1 MPLILKEIN
10 KQIAWVTINRPEV
23 LNAMNE
29 SVLTELVSTIQ
40 SCIDNT
46 SVGVII
52 LTGEGDK
59 AFVAGADIKNM
70 QSMEPEDALEFGRTG
85 QQMTLTIENSPK
97 PVIAAVNGFALGG
110 GCEISLA
117 CHIRVASETATFG
130 QPEVQLGILPGWG
143 GTQRLPRLVGTGIAN
158 EIITTGRMVSASEA
172 KEIGLVNH
180 VVPAELLNEKCEKI
194 ANQILKEI
202 NQRLSFLNNVGL
214 GYLSLSRSAAT
225 LSGGESQR
233 IRLATQI
240 GSQLMGVL
248 YILDEPSIGLHSRDN
263 ARLLSTL
270 KTLRDIGNSIL
281 VVEHDQETMESS
293 DFIIDI
299 GPKAG
304 KLGGE
309 VVFAGPPEEIY
320 KSKKS
325 LTAFII

>member
-29 SVLTELVSTIQ
+29 SVLTELVSSIQ
-40 SCIDNT
+40 SCIDDT

-52 LTGEGDK
+52 LTGAGDK

-70 QSMEPEDALEFGRTG
+70 QSMEPGDALKFGKSG

-117 CHIRVASETATFG
+117 CHIRVASETAIFG

-143 GTQRLPRLVGTGIAN
+143 GTQRLPRLVGMGIAN

-194 ANQILKEI
+194 ANQILKNGPNAIAKSLECI
-202 NQRLSFLNNVGL
+202 REGVGRSTKEGL
-214 GYLSLSRSAAT
+214 IIEVENFSKLFGTDESRE
-225 LSGGESQR
+225 G
-233 IRLATQI
+233 
-240 GSQLMGVL
+240 
-248 YILDEPSIGLHSRDN
+248 
-263 ARLLSTL
+263 
-270 KTLRDIGNSIL
+270 
-281 VVEHDQETMESS
+281 
-293 DFIIDI
+293 
-299 GPKAG
+299 
-304 KLGGE
+304 
-309 VVFAGPPEEIY
+309 
-320 KSKKS
+320 
-325 LTAFII
+325 LTAFIEKRSPNFRN

>member
-40 SCIDNT
+40 SCIDDT

-70 QSMEPEDALEFGRTG
+70 QSMEPGDALKFGKTG
-85 QQMTLTIENSPK
+85 QLMTLTIENSPK

-117 CHIRVASETATFG
+117 CHIRVASETAIFG

-143 GTQRLPRLVGTGIAN
+143 GTQRLPRLVGMGIAN

-194 ANQILKEI
+194 ANQILKNGPNAIAKSLECI
-202 NQRLSFLNNVGL
+202 REGVG
-214 GYLSLSRSAAT
+214 RST
-225 LSGGESQR
+225 KEGLVIEVENFSKLFGTDES
-233 IRLATQI
+233 TE
-240 GSQLMGVL
+240 G
-248 YILDEPSIGLHSRDN
+248 
-263 ARLLSTL
+263 
-270 KTLRDIGNSIL
+270 
-281 VVEHDQETMESS
+281 
-293 DFIIDI
+293 
-299 GPKAG
+299 
-304 KLGGE
+304 
-309 VVFAGPPEEIY
+309 
-320 KSKKS
+320 
-325 LTAFII
+325 LTAFIEKRSPNFRN

>member
-40 SCIDNT
+40 SCIDDT

-143 GTQRLPRLVGTGIAN
+143 GTQRLPRLVGTGIAH

-194 ANQILKEI
+194 ANQILKNGPNAIAKSLECI
-202 NQRLSFLNNVGL
+202 REGVG
-214 GYLSLSRSAAT
+214 RST
-225 LSGGESQR
+225 KEGLIIEVENFSKLFGTDES
-233 IRLATQI
+233 TE
-240 GSQLMGVL
+240 G
-248 YILDEPSIGLHSRDN
+248 
-263 ARLLSTL
+263 
-270 KTLRDIGNSIL
+270 
-281 VVEHDQETMESS
+281 
-293 DFIIDI
+293 
-299 GPKAG
+299 
-304 KLGGE
+304 
-309 VVFAGPPEEIY
+309 
-320 KSKKS
+320 
-325 LTAFII
+325 LTAFIEKRSPNFRN

>member
-40 SCIDNT
+40 SCIDDT

-52 LTGEGDK
+52 LTGAGDK

-70 QSMEPEDALEFGRTG
+70 QSMEPGDALEFGKTG

-158 EIITTGRMVSASEA
+158 EIITTGRMVSATEA

-180 VVPAELLNEKCEKI
+180 VVPAQLLNEKCEKI
-194 ANQILKEI
+194 ANQILKNGPNAIAKSLECI
-202 NQRLSFLNNVGL
+202 REGVG
-214 GYLSLSRSAAT
+214 RST
-225 LSGGESQR
+225 KEGLIIEVENFSKLFGTDES
-233 IRLATQI
+233 TE
-240 GSQLMGVL
+240 G
-248 YILDEPSIGLHSRDN
+248 
-263 ARLLSTL
+263 
-270 KTLRDIGNSIL
+270 
-281 VVEHDQETMESS
+281 
-293 DFIIDI
+293 
-299 GPKAG
+299 
-304 KLGGE
+304 
-309 VVFAGPPEEIY
+309 
-320 KSKKS
+320 
-325 LTAFII
+325 LTAFIEKRSPNFRN

>member
-1 MPLILKEIN
+1 LPLILKEIN

-29 SVLTELVSTIQ
+29 SVLTELVSSIQ
-40 SCIDNT
+40 SCIDDT

-52 LTGEGDK
+52 LTGAGDK

-70 QSMEPEDALEFGRTG
+70 QSMEPGDALKFGKSG

-117 CHIRVASETATFG
+117 CHIRVASETAIFG

-143 GTQRLPRLVGTGIAN
+143 GTQRLPRLVGMGIAN

-194 ANQILKEI
+194 ANQILKNGPNAIAKSLECI
-202 NQRLSFLNNVGL
+202 REGVGRSTKEGL
-214 GYLSLSRSAAT
+214 IIEVENFSKLFGTDESRE
-225 LSGGESQR
+225 G
-233 IRLATQI
+233 
-240 GSQLMGVL
+240 
-248 YILDEPSIGLHSRDN
+248 
-263 ARLLSTL
+263 
-270 KTLRDIGNSIL
+270 
-281 VVEHDQETMESS
+281 
-293 DFIIDI
+293 
-299 GPKAG
+299 
-304 KLGGE
+304 
-309 VVFAGPPEEIY
+309 
-320 KSKKS
+320 
-325 LTAFII
+325 LTAFIEKRSPNFRN

>member
-29 SVLTELVSTIQ
+29 SVLTELVSSIQ
-40 SCIDNT
+40 SCIDDT

-52 LTGEGDK
+52 LTGAGDK

-194 ANQILKEI
+194 ANQILKNGPNAIAKSLECI
-202 NQRLSFLNNVGL
+202 REGVG
-214 GYLSLSRSAAT
+214 RST
-225 LSGGESQR
+225 KEGLIIEVENFSKLFGTDES
-233 IRLATQI
+233 TE
-240 GSQLMGVL
+240 G
-248 YILDEPSIGLHSRDN
+248 
-263 ARLLSTL
+263 
-270 KTLRDIGNSIL
+270 
-281 VVEHDQETMESS
+281 
-293 DFIIDI
+293 
-299 GPKAG
+299 
-304 KLGGE
+304 
-309 VVFAGPPEEIY
+309 
-320 KSKKS
+320 
-325 LTAFII
+325 LTAFIEKRSPNFRN

>member
-29 SVLTELVSTIQ
+29 SVLTELVSSIQ
-40 SCIDNT
+40 SCIDDT

-52 LTGEGDK
+52 LTGAGDK

-117 CHIRVASETATFG
+117 CHIRVASETAIFG

-194 ANQILKEI
+194 ANQILKNGPNAIAKSLECI
-202 NQRLSFLNNVGL
+202 REGVGRSTKEGL
-214 GYLSLSRSAAT
+214 IIEVENFSKLFGTDESRE
-225 LSGGESQR
+225 G
-233 IRLATQI
+233 
-240 GSQLMGVL
+240 
-248 YILDEPSIGLHSRDN
+248 
-263 ARLLSTL
+263 
-270 KTLRDIGNSIL
+270 
-281 VVEHDQETMESS
+281 
-293 DFIIDI
+293 
-299 GPKAG
+299 
-304 KLGGE
+304 
-309 VVFAGPPEEIY
+309 
-320 KSKKS
+320 
-325 LTAFII
+325 LTAFIEKRSPNFRN

>member
-29 SVLTELVSTIQ
+29 SVLTELVSSIQ
-40 SCIDNT
+40 SCIDDT

-52 LTGEGDK
+52 LTGAGDK

-70 QSMEPEDALEFGRTG
+70 QSMESGDALEFGKTG
-85 QQMTLTIENSPK
+85 QLMTLTIENSPK

-194 ANQILKEI
+194 ANQILKNGPNAIAKSLECI
-202 NQRLSFLNNVGL
+202 REAVGRSTKEGL
-214 GYLSLSRSAAT
+214 IIEVENFSMLFGTDESRE
-225 LSGGESQR
+225 G
-233 IRLATQI
+233 
-240 GSQLMGVL
+240 
-248 YILDEPSIGLHSRDN
+248 
-263 ARLLSTL
+263 
-270 KTLRDIGNSIL
+270 
-281 VVEHDQETMESS
+281 
-293 DFIIDI
+293 
-299 GPKAG
+299 
-304 KLGGE
+304 
-309 VVFAGPPEEIY
+309 
-320 KSKKS
+320 
-325 LTAFII
+325 LTAFIEKRSPNFRN

>member
-1 MPLILKEIN
+1 LPLILKEIN

-29 SVLTELVSTIQ
+29 SVLTELVSSIQ
-40 SCIDNT
+40 SCIDDT

-52 LTGEGDK
+52 LTGAGDK

-70 QSMEPEDALEFGRTG
+70 QSMEPGDALKFGKSG

-194 ANQILKEI
+194 ANQILKNGPNAIAKSLECI
-202 NQRLSFLNNVGL
+202 REGVGRSTKEGL
-214 GYLSLSRSAAT
+214 IIEVENFSKLFGTDESRE
-225 LSGGESQR
+225 G
-233 IRLATQI
+233 
-240 GSQLMGVL
+240 
-248 YILDEPSIGLHSRDN
+248 
-263 ARLLSTL
+263 
-270 KTLRDIGNSIL
+270 
-281 VVEHDQETMESS
+281 
-293 DFIIDI
+293 
-299 GPKAG
+299 
-304 KLGGE
+304 
-309 VVFAGPPEEIY
+309 
-320 KSKKS
+320 
-325 LTAFII
+325 LTAFIEKRSPNFRN

>member
-29 SVLTELVSTIQ
+29 SVLTELVSSIQ
-40 SCIDNT
+40 SCIDDT

-52 LTGEGDK
+52 LTGAGDK

-70 QSMEPEDALEFGRTG
+70 QSMESGDALEFGKTG
-85 QQMTLTIENSPK
+85 QLMTLTIENSPK

-194 ANQILKEI
+194 ANQILKNGPNAIAKSLECI
-202 NQRLSFLNNVGL
+202 REAVGRSTKEGL
-214 GYLSLSRSAAT
+214 IIEVENFSKLFGTDESRE
-225 LSGGESQR
+225 G
-233 IRLATQI
+233 
-240 GSQLMGVL
+240 
-248 YILDEPSIGLHSRDN
+248 
-263 ARLLSTL
+263 
-270 KTLRDIGNSIL
+270 
-281 VVEHDQETMESS
+281 
-293 DFIIDI
+293 
-299 GPKAG
+299 
-304 KLGGE
+304 
-309 VVFAGPPEEIY
+309 
-320 KSKKS
+320 
-325 LTAFII
+325 LTAFIEKRSPNFRN

>member
-40 SCIDNT
+40 SCIDDT

-52 LTGEGDK
+52 LTGAGDK

-194 ANQILKEI
+194 ANQILKNGPNAIAKSLECI
-202 NQRLSFLNNVGL
+202 REGVGRSTKEGL
-214 GYLSLSRSAAT
+214 IIEVENFSKLFGTDESRE
-225 LSGGESQR
+225 G
-233 IRLATQI
+233 
-240 GSQLMGVL
+240 
-248 YILDEPSIGLHSRDN
+248 
-263 ARLLSTL
+263 
-270 KTLRDIGNSIL
+270 
-281 VVEHDQETMESS
+281 
-293 DFIIDI
+293 
-299 GPKAG
+299 
-304 KLGGE
+304 
-309 VVFAGPPEEIY
+309 
-320 KSKKS
+320 
-325 LTAFII
+325 LTAFIEKRSPNFRN